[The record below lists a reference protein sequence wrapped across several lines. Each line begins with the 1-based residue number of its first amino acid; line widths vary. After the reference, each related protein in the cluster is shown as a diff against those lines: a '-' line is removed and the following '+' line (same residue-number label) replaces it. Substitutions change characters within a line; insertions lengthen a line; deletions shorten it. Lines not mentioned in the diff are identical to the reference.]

1 MAANLRNGPPIE
13 RRTPISELGGTLAIA
28 FSLRRGRAFQFS
40 ARRRAAWM
48 ILDLRRSRAG
58 AKLHAVLPHGLPFA
72 MGLSP
77 LLAAWS
83 RAARLG
89 SVVAAP
95 VAPAAERVPN
105 RTLQPRSL
113 QIGLGPRSVGLP
125 WILGFAFAHRVGP
138 VATAVLAPT
147 PRAAGV
153 TGAPPELAV
162 AAPRSSNQGEQAPA
176 MHARAEPALPALDVG
191 RPGQMQTGRDP
202 TLLARSRSAE
212 AAPTSSDTLAP
223 VWATVHRREIPWA
236 TSAPAEDR
244 LLHPPARESEIAAS
258 PAELATALRRSGIAR
273 SEPAAASANANIN
286 PIQQSE
292 ADSPSGT
299 PRQTGLPWF
308 SLAAAAA
315 ATSSALATAAKAAG
329 GRDLPSEDFAH
340 RQRPAGSAA
349 LNESIAMTMPA
360 PALSM
365 LADPLQQL
373 VSREVS
379 KQIAAAVRTEPLV
392 PSPSRSP
399 SPRTAARAPAP
410 DSDLPSDDFARR
422 LLSKMRA
429 ISREERFRGGY
440 LR

>member
-1 MAANLRNGPPIE
+1 MAANLRNGPPVE
-13 RRTPISELGGTLAIA
+13 RRTPMSELGGTLAIA

-58 AKLHAVLPHGLPFA
+58 AKLHAALPHGLPFA

-89 SVVAAP
+89 SVVGAP
-95 VAPAAERVPN
+95 VAAERLPN

-125 WILGFAFAHRVGP
+125 WILGFAFAHRVGS
-138 VATAVLAPT
+138 VATAVPAPT

-153 TGAPPELAV
+153 IGAPPELAV
-162 AAPRSSNQGEQAPA
+162 AAPRSSDQGEQAPA
-176 MHARAEPALPALDVG
+176 MHARVEPALPALDVG

-244 LLHPPARESEIAAS
+244 LPHPPARERGIAAS
-258 PAELATALRRSGIAR
+258 LAEPATAPRRSGIAR
-273 SEPAAASANANIN
+273 GEPAAASANANVN

-292 ADSPSGT
+292 ADSVSGT

-308 SLAAAAA
+308 SPAAAA
-315 ATSSALATAAKAAG
+315 ATSSALAAAAKAAG

-340 RQRPAGSAA
+340 RQRPAASAV

-379 KQIAAAVRTEPLV
+379 KQIAAAVRMEPLV